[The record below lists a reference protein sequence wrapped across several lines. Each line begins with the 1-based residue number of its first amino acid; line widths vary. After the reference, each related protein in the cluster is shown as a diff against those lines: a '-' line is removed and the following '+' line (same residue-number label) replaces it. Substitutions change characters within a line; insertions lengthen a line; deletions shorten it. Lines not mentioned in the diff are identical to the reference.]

1 MKSTLS
7 LPLLLLLRLQDIAL
21 IILTPTPTVTVDIT
35 ISLSTRALASP
46 LMSQETLMTIVLSL
60 TLLTHLKA
68 YLVTLIIIDPSLI
81 QPILLREFPRTL
93 TTTLLS
99 KSLRTLMTIV
109 PMYQRTHTLT
119 VMVTSLTR
127 PISLTSI
134 DTLEVAA
141 MTTSPRS
148 TVLMDII
155 LKKDIVPIAL
165 LAITNPITKIIE
177 LAITRIEFMDVPMT
191 PRSPSILDQS
201 ALVVLALTNNLVV
214 SDNSTL
220 LEALQALLASVVL
233 ESTAEEVKKITLS
246 MLVELLPPMV
256 IISLHLSTLVLIT
269 SLLIDQDLSALLPRR
284 AGLLDLR
291 IPTALRDLELL
302 KDQEPPSKVISTLS
316 IHRHQRDQADQVVLK
331 DLVSSTKLQ
340 RSALLLALAVPLDP
354 RVLKDQVST
363 NSSDLRFRDL
373 SIS

>member
-21 IILTPTPTVTVDIT
+21 IILTPTPTVMVDIT

-46 LMSQETLMTIVLSL
+46 LMSQETLMTIALSL

-68 YLVTLIIIDPSLI
+68 YLVTLTIIDPSHIPLILLREFLRILTTIVLNPTLLTHLKAYLVTLTIIDPSLI
-81 QPILLREFPRTL
+81 QL
-93 TTTLLS
+93 TLLS
-99 KSLRTLMTIV
+99 KSQRTL
-109 PMYQRTHTLT
+109 TLT

-316 IHRHQRDQADQVVLK
+316 IHRHQRDQADLAVLK
-331 DLVSSTKLQ
+331 D
-340 RSALLLALAVPLDP
+340 P
-354 RVLKDQVST
+354 
-363 NSSDLRFRDL
+363 
-373 SIS
+373 

>member
-21 IILTPTPTVTVDIT
+21 IILTPTPTVMVDIT

-46 LMSQETLMTIVLSL
+46 LMSQETLMTIALSL

-68 YLVTLIIIDPSLI
+68 YLVTLTIIDPSHIPLILLREFLRILTTIVLNPTLLTHLKAYLVTLTIIDPSLI
-81 QPILLREFPRTL
+81 QL
-93 TTTLLS
+93 TLLS

-177 LAITRIEFMDVPMT
+177 LAITRIEFMDG
-191 PRSPSILDQS
+191 
-201 ALVVLALTNNLVV
+201 
-214 SDNSTL
+214 
-220 LEALQALLASVVL
+220 
-233 ESTAEEVKKITLS
+233 
-246 MLVELLPPMV
+246 
-256 IISLHLSTLVLIT
+256 T
-269 SLLIDQDLSALLPRR
+269 S
-284 AGLLDLR
+284 
-291 IPTALRDLELL
+291 
-302 KDQEPPSKVISTLS
+302 
-316 IHRHQRDQADQVVLK
+316 
-331 DLVSSTKLQ
+331 
-340 RSALLLALAVPLDP
+340 
-354 RVLKDQVST
+354 
-363 NSSDLRFRDL
+363 
-373 SIS
+373 

>member
-1 MKSTLS
+1 
-7 LPLLLLLRLQDIAL
+7 
-21 IILTPTPTVTVDIT
+21 
-35 ISLSTRALASP
+35 
-46 LMSQETLMTIVLSL
+46 MTIALSL
-60 TLLTHLKA
+60 TQLTHLKA
-68 YLVTLIIIDPSLI
+68 YLVTLTIIDPSLI
-81 QPILLREFPRTL
+81 QPILLKEFLRILTTIVLNPTLPILLKAYLVTL
-93 TTTLLS
+93 TIIDPSLIQLTLLS
-99 KSLRTLMTIV
+99 KSQRTLMTIA

-148 TVLMDII
+148 TILMDII
-155 LKKDIVPIAL
+155 LRKDIVPIAL

-214 SDNSTL
+214 SDNLTL

-233 ESTAEEVKKITLS
+233 ESTAEQVKKITLS

-256 IISLHLSTLVLIT
+256 IISLHLSTLVLII

-316 IHRHQRDQADQVVLK
+316 IHRHQRDQADQAVLK
-331 DLVSSTKLQ
+331 DLVSSTKRQ
-340 RSALLLALAVPLDP
+340 RSALLLALTVPLDP

>member
-1 MKSTLS
+1 
-7 LPLLLLLRLQDIAL
+7 
-21 IILTPTPTVTVDIT
+21 
-35 ISLSTRALASP
+35 
-46 LMSQETLMTIVLSL
+46 MTIALSL
-60 TLLTHLKA
+60 TQLTHLKA
-68 YLVTLIIIDPSLI
+68 YLVTLTIIDPSLI
-81 QPILLREFPRTL
+81 QPILLKEFLRILTTIVLNPTLPILLKAYLVTL
-93 TTTLLS
+93 TIIDPSLIQLTLLS
-99 KSLRTLMTIV
+99 KSLRTLMTIA

-214 SDNSTL
+214 SDNLTL

-233 ESTAEEVKKITLS
+233 ESTAEQVKKITLS

-291 IPTALRDLELL
+291 ILTALRDLELL

-316 IHRHQRDQADQVVLK
+316 IHRHQRDQADQAVLK
-331 DLVSSTKLQ
+331 DLVSSTKRQ